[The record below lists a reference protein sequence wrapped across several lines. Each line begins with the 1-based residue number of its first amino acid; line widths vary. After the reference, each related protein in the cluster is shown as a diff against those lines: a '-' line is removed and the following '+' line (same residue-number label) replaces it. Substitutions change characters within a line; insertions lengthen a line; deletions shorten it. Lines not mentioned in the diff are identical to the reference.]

1 MISPETPPPHD
12 RDAEAEI
19 LRAVIF
25 DNAAIDK
32 VPIEDF
38 YVRKHQI
45 ILLTMKGLKGAGEGF
60 DAVVLAAMLERDG
73 NLKTAEERDYVKEL
87 GTGFTSARIEQ
98 HIEIV
103 REKAHLR
110 RAQAAAYKILA
121 DVDDGD
127 VDSVNAAIEGLK
139 AVDVPTAAD
148 ETAVVR
154 SLSEVKPTP
163 VTWVWPGRIPEGK
176 VTLLVGHPGQG
187 KSLLTLDIAARVSTG
202 RGWPD
207 NSEHFEPGN
216 TILLSGEDDAED
228 TIVPRL
234 LAAGADLDH
243 ISIFDGVNCR
253 DPETHAIKIE
263 LPALDRHM
271 EAICEAVRKADA
283 RLLVIDPI
291 SSFVGHVDDHRNSEL
306 RGMLSTLAA
315 MGRDTAC
322 AVLCVSHLRKAGGLA
337 VHQAVGSLAYTA
349 AARAVWCLARVRE
362 DPERRLLLPVKM
374 NLAKDVGGLAFT
386 LASDSWVSDGA
397 PHLVWEPDPVTMTAD
412 DVLNPDGRRPG
423 PPPVEREEACEW
435 LSIALSKGPRE
446 ASDLFA
452 EAEADG
458 ISKVTLKRAKAE
470 LAIVTF
476 KNGFQGPWTW
486 SMPAPA
492 KESPKGLTPPT
503 QDNLSPFEET

>member
-12 RDAEAEI
+12 TAAEAEI
-19 LRAVIF
+19 LKAVIF
-25 DNAAIDK
+25 DNTAIDK
-32 VPIEDF
+32 VTDKLSIEDF
-38 YVRKHQI
+38 YDRRHKTL
-45 ILLTMKGLKGAGEGF
+45 LLTMEGLRRAGKGF
-60 DAVVLAAMLERDG
+60 DAVILLAMMERDG
-73 NLKTAEERDYVKEL
+73 NLRTADEREYVKKLATEAW
-87 GTGFTSARIEQ
+87 TSARIEQ
-98 HIEIV
+98 HIAIV
-103 REKAHLR
+103 SEKSRLR

-127 VDSVNAAIEGLK
+127 VDSVNAAIANLQAAGE
-139 AVDVPTAAD
+139 PTAA
-148 ETAVVR
+148 ERAAVVR

-228 TIVPRL
+228 TITPRL
-234 LAAGADLDH
+234 LAAGADLNR

-253 DPETHAIKIE
+253 DPETHTIKIE

-271 EAICEAVRKADA
+271 EEIHEAVRKFDA
-283 RLLVIDPI
+283 RLLIIDPI

-306 RGMLSTLAA
+306 RGMLSALAA
-315 MGRDTAC
+315 MGRDTGC
-322 AVLCVSHLRKAGGLA
+322 VVLTVSHLRKAGGLA

-349 AARAVWCLARVRE
+349 AARAVWCLARERE

-412 DVLNPDGRRPG
+412 DILNPDGRRPG
-423 PPPVEREEACEW
+423 PSPVKRDGAAEW
-435 LSIALSKGPRE
+435 LLLALRNGPRE
-446 ASDLFA
+446 AGELYA
-452 EAEADG
+452 EAEVNG
-458 ISKVTLKRAKAE
+458 ITKGTLRRAKDE
-470 LAIVTF
+470 LGILPRKIGF
-476 KNGFQGPWTW
+476 KDGWMW
-486 SMPAPA
+486 AMPGD
-492 KESPKGLTPPT
+492 S
-503 QDNLSPFEET
+503 SEETPKASGPPYTE